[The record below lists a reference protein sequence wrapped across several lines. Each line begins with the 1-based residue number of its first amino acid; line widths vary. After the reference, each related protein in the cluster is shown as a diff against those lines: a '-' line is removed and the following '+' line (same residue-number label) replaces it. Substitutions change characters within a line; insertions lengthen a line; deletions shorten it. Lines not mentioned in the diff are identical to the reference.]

1 MRLDK
6 KSVFMLGACY
16 GAFVTIGGMLVTKAF
31 NKMIEEK
38 IDKKVGRMCYSDKT
52 HNNSVPPFGNI
63 PESPF
68 SNSSVHPFGSAFGD
82 FEPEDKDVFS
92 KSIFDDAPVD
102 DTKFSGSIFADAP
115 KGFGNPNVFMGASP
129 VSTSESFGDT
139 STSENT
145 SENDFDKDSKLDDL
159 GDDNFFESED

>member
-16 GAFVTIGGMLVTKAF
+16 GAFVTIGGMIAAKAF

-38 IDKKVGRMCYSDKT
+38 IDKKVGTECYFNNT
-52 HNNSVPPFGNI
+52 HNNSVPPFSNS

-68 SNSSVHPFGSAFGD
+68 SNSSVHPFGSVFGD

-92 KSIFDDAPVD
+92 KSIFDDAPKD
-102 DTKFSGSIFADAP
+102 DTMFSGSIFADAP
-115 KGFGNPNVFMGASP
+115 KGFGNPNVFMGSSP
-129 VSTSESFGDT
+129 VSTSEK
-139 STSENT
+139 
-145 SENDFDKDSKLDDL
+145 DFDKDSKLDDL